1 MSSIDISYGVESI
14 IESPYRVAQPNLP
27 EKKDFVPQGDRV
39 PNFVNHYFH
48 QDDIL
53 NDGLMEFAK
62 PRLAY
67 PHLMTPGNFRRI
79 LGFMVGMLREK
90 AQENPGRAQR
100 LKKASQT
107 LDELD
112 DNMDLLMIYLASLY
126 KA

>member
-1 MSSIDISYGVESI
+1 MGLDISYGVESI
-14 IESPYRVAQPNLP
+14 VDSPFRVAQPNLP

-39 PNFVNHYFH
+39 PSAVNHYFH

-62 PRLAY
+62 PKLAY

-79 LGFMVGMLREK
+79 LGFMAALLREK
-90 AQENPGRAQR
+90 AEENPGRAAR
-100 LKKASQT
+100 LKRASQT
-107 LDELD
+107 LNELD
-112 DNMDLLMIYLASLY
+112 ENMELLMVYLASLY

>member
-1 MSSIDISYGVESI
+1 MSIVDISYGVESI
-14 IESPYRVAQPNLP
+14 TESPYRLAQPNLP

-53 NDGLMEFAK
+53 NQGLMELAK
-62 PRLAY
+62 PNLQY

-79 LGFMVGMLREK
+79 LGFMVQMLREK
-90 AQENPGRAQR
+90 VRENPSRAHR
-100 LKKASQT
+100 LRKASST

-112 DNMDLLMIYLASLY
+112 ENMELLMVYLASLY